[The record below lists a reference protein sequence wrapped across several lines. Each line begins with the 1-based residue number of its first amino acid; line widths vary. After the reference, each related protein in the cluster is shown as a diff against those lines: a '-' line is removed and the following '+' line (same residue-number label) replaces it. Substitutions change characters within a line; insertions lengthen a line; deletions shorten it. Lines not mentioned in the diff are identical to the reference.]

1 MKKYVLIAVILFIIS
16 IILGVLFVDSFKPFL
31 IEIINNLIE
40 ETPTIEVLSLFQH
53 NLQANILIMIG
64 GIFFSVFSI
73 FTLIV
78 NGAVLGSL
86 STFTSLDVYLLYII
100 PHGIFEFIALFISFA
115 TALIITK
122 LIIRIIKGLF
132 YKELTVKK
140 QLNESINL
148 IKAIIMSI
156 IIVTILLAIASV
168 IETYITTILAETI
181 LAII

>member
-1 MKKYVLIAVILFIIS
+1 MKKYVLIAIVLFIIS

-40 ETPTIEVLSLFQH
+40 ETPTIEFLSLFQH
-53 NLQANILIMIG
+53 NLQANLLIMIG

-73 FTLIV
+73 CTLMI

-100 PHGIFEFIALFISFA
+100 PHGIFEFTALFISFA

-122 LIIRIIKGLF
+122 LIIRMIKGIF

-140 QLNESINL
+140 QLIQSLNL
-148 IKAIIMSI
+148 IKSIIMSVI
-156 IIVTILLAIASV
+156 LVIILLIIAAF
-168 IETYITTILAETI
+168 IETYLTTFIAETI
-181 LAII
+181 LSII